1 MPYLDCYNVMINLS
15 SDLKLLFLEV
25 WGILKLYLRQV
36 ISAGIMDL
44 QENLAKRLEE
54 GNMVEVMT
62 DKQFDGI
69 LQMIEMIVDSCRD
82 LDEAKKKIAELRSGK
97 KEKEES

>member
-1 MPYLDCYNVMINLS
+1 MILSNLS

>member
-1 MPYLDCYNVMINLS
+1 M
-15 SDLKLLFLEV
+15 LFLEV

>member
-1 MPYLDCYNVMINLS
+1 MINLS